1 MKFFPLA
8 ALLFGALPTLAQT
21 VLTLDEAIRRGR
33 ENSPIAKQILANY
46 EGTRWAYRSVR
57 AGLKPQV
64 LLNGALPGYSR
75 RIERITQ
82 PDGRY
87 LFRPVNQ
94 AYSTAS
100 LSLQQAILATGGTV
114 SLESGLDRV
123 DLFGSFN
130 DQSYWQTAPV
140 SINYV
145 QPLFRFNVLKWS
157 LQQQEILLSR
167 ATQQQVEQLE
177 ELSISVANQFFDVY
191 LATLQLRNAESNQAI
206 NDTIYRIA
214 RGRYGLGKIAENELL
229 QVELSYTNAR
239 NSVEQNRVAL
249 TIAERQLQLL
259 TGPVGTGAGF
269 EVLPPLNAPTIDPDP
284 EQALAEAK
292 ANRSDYLNF
301 TLAENT
307 AQRDLREANINRR
320 FQGDLRLTYGLNQTA
335 PTLPDAYR
343 NPLSAQFAGATFSV
357 PLLNFGKNKADAEVA
372 RYALEAQQRENE
384 NARNTLELDVYTAV
398 LGLKQL
404 KTSLVISAKS
414 DTIAQKRYEVARN
427 RYLIGKVDITNLLI
441 AQQDKDA
448 ALLAY
453 VRTLQQYWT
462 AYYRLRRLTL
472 YDFEAGRKIGG
483 KI

>member
-1 MKFFPLA
+1 MKFRPLLA
-8 ALLFGALPTLAQT
+8 CFALLVGTSTFAQT
-21 VLTLDEAIRRGR
+21 TLTLDEAIRLGR
-33 ENSPIAKQILANY
+33 DNSPIAKQILASY
-46 EGTRWAYRSVR
+46 ESNRWAYRSVQ
-57 AGLKPQV
+57 AGLKPQLV
-64 LLNGALPGYSR
+64 FDGAIPGYSR

-82 PDGRY
+82 PDGSY

-94 AYSTAS
+94 AFSFAS
-100 LSLQQAILATGGTV
+100 MSVEQAVLATGGTV
-114 SLESGLDRV
+114 SLRSGLNRV
-123 DLFGSFN
+123 DLFQFR
-130 DQSYWQTAPV
+130 DQSYWQTSPV
-140 SINYV
+140 SINYT
-145 QPLFRFNVLKWS
+145 QPLFRFNLLKWRV
-157 LQQQEILLSR
+157 QQQEILLSQ
-167 ATQQQVEQLE
+167 ATQQQLENLE
-177 ELSISVANQFFDVY
+177 ELSVGVASRFFDVY
-191 LATLQLRNAESNQAI
+191 LATLQLRNAASNQAI

-249 TIAERQLQLL
+249 TVAERQLQLL
-259 TGPVGTGAGF
+259 TGLVGTGSGF
-269 EVLPPLNAPTIDPDP
+269 GVLPPLSASLVDPDP
-284 EQALAEAK
+284 ERALAEAK

-301 TLAENT
+301 TLTENA

-320 FQGDLRLTYGLNQTA
+320 FQGDLQLSYGLNQTA
-335 PTLPDAYR
+335 PNLAAAYR
-343 NPLSAQFAGATFSV
+343 TPLSAQYAGATFTI

-372 RYALEAQQRENE
+372 RYTLEAQQRENE

-398 LGLKQL
+398 LELKQL
-404 KTSLVISAKS
+404 KTSLLISAKS

-472 YDFEAGRKIGG
+472 FDFEAGRKIGG
-483 KI
+483 